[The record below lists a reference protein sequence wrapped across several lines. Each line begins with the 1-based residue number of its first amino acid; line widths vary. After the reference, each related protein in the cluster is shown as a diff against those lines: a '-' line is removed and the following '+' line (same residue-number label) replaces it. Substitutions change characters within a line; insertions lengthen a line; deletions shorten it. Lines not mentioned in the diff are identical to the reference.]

1 MKRALLLL
9 ASILLLGAG
18 PGRAVS
24 AQALPEPPKT
34 HLAVGDTAP
43 DFTMLDDTWEPVT
56 LSSFRG
62 EKNVILAFYV
72 LAFTGG

>member
-1 MKRALLLL
+1 MKRVLLFLGSFL
-9 ASILLLGAG
+9 ILGAL
-18 PGRAVS
+18 PARTVS
-24 AQALPEPPKT
+24 AQPPPEPPKT

-43 DFTMLDDTWEPVT
+43 DFTLLDDTWEPVT
-56 LSSFRG
+56 LSGFRG